1 MIRQS
6 ITTAFSFLIVTLC
19 TAQTATQYYEEG
31 IKLQDQDKHAEA
43 IASFKKAIVKDPNYK
58 EALYSAGWNSNEIKK
73 YSDALAYLQKAKTLW
88 PNEAKVYL
96 ELGYAYE
103 NLDKKTEAIDNY
115 NKCLSIDDGYSL
127 AYKYLGILY
136 YDDYNYKNAL
146 TNINSYIEL
155 KPDTKDDDIYYRK
168 GVSENE
174 LEQYNDA
181 LVSIKKANDLKPNN
195 VKFLNE
201 LGYTYYMLKNTDDA
215 LRNYNKALSLDA
227 KSTTA
232 LNGIADVSRKLKKET
247 EEAIRLYRKT
257 LEVNPKN
264 TKANYWIG
272 WCYNELEKPSEAI
285 PYLKKVIAEDD
296 KYTSAY
302 TELGYCDYSLK
313 NYDEAL
319 VNFKKAMAIE
329 KTELGLYYTGLCY
342 VEKKQKPDAVKMM
355 NELKGMDS
363 EYAEKLQ
370 KLIDKM

>member
-1 MIRQS
+1 MIKHCL
-6 ITTAFSFLIVTLC
+6 TAALSFLIINVS
-19 TAQTATQYYEEG
+19 TAQTATQLYDEG
-31 IKLQDQDKHAEA
+31 IKLQDQDKNAEA
-43 IASFKKAIVKDPNYK
+43 IASFKKAIGKDPNYK
-58 EALYSAGWNSNEIKK
+58 EALYSAGWNSNELKK

-96 ELGYAYE
+96 ELGYACE
-103 NLDKKTEAIDNY
+103 NLDKKTEAIENY
-115 NKCLSIDDGYSL
+115 NKCLSLDDGYAL

-136 YDDYNYKNAL
+136 YDTYDYKKSL
-146 TNINSYIEL
+146 VNISSYIEL

-174 LEQYNDA
+174 LEQYSDA
-181 LVSIKKANDLKPNN
+181 LVSIKKADELKPNN

-215 LRNYNKALSLDA
+215 LKYYNKAVSIDP
-227 KSTTA
+227 KSQTG

-247 EEAIRLYRKT
+247 TEAIKLYRKT
-257 LEVNPKN
+257 LEINPKN

-272 WCYNELEKPSEAI
+272 WCYNELEKPTEAI
-285 PYLKKVIAEDD
+285 PYLKRVIAEDD
-296 KYTSAY
+296 KYVAAY

-319 VNFKKAMAIE
+319 SNFKKAMAIE
-329 KTELGLYYTGLCY
+329 KTELGLYYAGLCY
-342 VEKKQKPDAVKMM
+342 VEKKQKSDAVKMVS
-355 NELKGMDS
+355 ELKALDS
-363 EYAEKLQ
+363 EYVEKLQ